1 MLDIKRIKEDPAAVK
16 AALKAKEV
24 DCDATIDRILELDGQ
39 IRALKTASETK
50 TAQKNKLAKE
60 NGKLFGQKKGAEKQ
74 GKDTADIEAA
84 IAANTAESIALDAA
98 IEGEVKELKILA
110 DEYRVAMLS
119 LPNLPDPDLL
129 PGGKENNTP
138 LRYIGE
144 KPAFDFAPK
153 HHVDL
158 CTDLGLIDYERGV
171 KLAGAGNWMYTG
183 MGARLEWALLNY
195 FIDCHTADGYEFI
208 LPPHMLEYQCGE
220 TAGQFPKFA
229 DEVYKIANPTDDRI
243 HYMLPTAEAAL
254 ASVYRDEILS
264 EADLPKK
271 FFAYTPCFRREAGS
285 HRADERG
292 MVRGHQFN
300 KVEMFQFCKP
310 EDSDAAFDELV
321 TKAEN
326 LVKGLGFHFRTVKL
340 AAGDCSASMARTY
353 DIEILIP
360 SMDGY
365 KEVSSVSNARDYQAR
380 RGNIRFRRE
389 ATGKPEFLH
398 TLNGSGLATSRIF
411 PALVEQNQRADGS
424 IVVPECLRKYLGGIE
439 VIEKI

>member
-1 MLDIKRIKEDPAAVK
+1 MLDIRRIKENPDEVK
-16 AALKAKEV
+16 AGLKAKEV
-24 DCDATIDRILELDGQ
+24 DCDAIVDRILELDVQ
-39 IRALKTASETK
+39 IRGLKTSTETK
-50 TAQKNKLAKE
+50 TAQKNKISKE
-60 NGKLFGQKKGAEKQ
+60 NGKLFGMKKGLEKKGESTAEVDAK
-74 GKDTADIEAA
+74 IEA
-84 IAANTAESIALDAA
+84 NKAESITLDNAVA
-98 IEGEVKELKILA
+98 EDAEKLKELNVEFRSCMLA
-110 DEYRVAMLS
+110 
-119 LPNLPDPDLL
+119 LPNLPDADLL
-129 PGGKENNTP
+129 PGGKENNQP
-138 LRYIGE
+138 LRYVGK
-144 KPAFDFAPK
+144 KPEFDFEPK

-158 CTDLGLIDYERGV
+158 CTNLGLIDYERGV

-195 FIDCHTADGYEFI
+195 FIDTHTTDGYDFI

-254 ASVYRDEILS
+254 ASVYRDEILT

-271 FFAYTPCFRREAGS
+271 FFSYTPCFRREAGS

-300 KVEMFQFCKP
+300 KVEMFQFTRP

-321 TKAEN
+321 TKAEK
-326 LVKGLGFHFRTVKL
+326 LVEGLGFHFRTVKL

-389 ATGKPEFLH
+389 ATGKPEFVH

-424 IVVPECLRKYLGGIE
+424 IVVPEVLRKYLGGLEI
-439 VIEKI
+439 ITK

>member
-1 MLDIKRIKEDPAAVK
+1 MIDIRRIKEDPSYVK
-16 AALKAKEV
+16 DALRAKEV
-24 DCDATIDRILELDGQ
+24 NCDEQIDRILELDAQRRGLIAETEAMKAEQNKVSKQ
-39 IRALKTASETK
+39 IPILK
-50 TAQKNKLAKE
+50 KNGEDVAPIFARMGELK
-60 NGKLFGQKKGAEKQ
+60 
-74 GKDTADIEAA
+74 AA
-84 IAANTAESIALDAA
+84 IADNDNKLRDVEA
-98 IEGEVKELKILA
+98 
-110 DEYRVAMLS
+110 EYRTCMLS
-119 LPNLPDPDLL
+119 LPNLPDPDLK
-129 PGGKENNTP
+129 PGGKENNEP

-144 KPAFDFAPK
+144 KCEFDFEPK

-171 KLAGAGNWMYTG
+171 KLAMGGNWMYTG

-195 FIDCHTADGYEFI
+195 FIDTHIADGYDFI

-229 DEVYKIANPTDDRI
+229 DEVFKIANPTDDRI

-254 ASVYRDEILS
+254 CSMYRDEIMKES
-264 EADLPKK
+264 DLPRKL
-271 FFAYTPCFRREAGS
+271 FAYTPCFRREAGS

-300 KVEMFQFCKP
+300 KVEMFQFTKP

-360 SMDGY
+360 SMNGY

-389 ATGKPEFLH
+389 ETGKTEFVH

-411 PALVEQNQRADGS
+411 PAMVEQNQRADGS
-424 IVVPECLRKYLGGIE
+424 LVVPEVLRKYLGGLE
-439 VIEKI
+439 VIEKK

>member
-1 MLDIKRIKEDPAAVK
+1 MLDIKRIKDDPQAIK
-16 AALKAKEV
+16 AGLRAKEC
-24 DCDATIDRILELDGQ
+24 DCDAAIDRILELDEQ
-39 IRALKTASETK
+39 RRALIADTEQRKAR
-50 TAQKNKLAKE
+50 QNKVSKE
-60 NGKLFGQKKGAEKQ
+60 IPLLKKA
-74 GKDTADIEAA
+74 GKDVAPIFAEMAELKA
-84 IAANTAESIALDAA
+84 GIAEDAKKLDA
-98 IEGEVKELKILA
+98 VLS
-110 DEYRVAMLS
+110 EYRTLMLS
-119 LPNLPDPDLL
+119 LPNMPDPDLK
-129 PGGKENNTP
+129 PGGKENNEP
-138 LRYIGE
+138 LVYFGE
-144 KPAFDFAPK
+144 PHKFDFTPK

-158 CTDLGLIDYERGV
+158 CQDLGLIDYERGV
-171 KLAGAGNWMYTG
+171 KLAGAGNWMYVG

-195 FIDCHTADGYEFI
+195 FIDTHTADGYEFI

-271 FFAYTPCFRREAGS
+271 FFSYTPCFRREAGS

-300 KVEMFQFCKP
+300 KVEMFQYTRP
-310 EDSDAAFDELV
+310 EDSDAAFEELV
-321 TKAEN
+321 HKAEN

-353 DIEILIP
+353 DIEIQIP
-360 SMDGY
+360 SMNGY

-389 ATGKPEFLH
+389 ATGKPEFVH

-411 PALVEQNQRADGS
+411 PAMVEQNQRADGS
-424 IVVPECLRKYLGGIE
+424 VVVPEVLRKYLGGLE
-439 VIEKI
+439 VIEKIKK

>member
-1 MLDIKRIKEDPAAVK
+1 MLDIKRIKDDPEGVK
-16 AALKAKEV
+16 AGLRAKEV
-24 DCDATIDRILELDGQ
+24 DCDAAVDRILELDEQ
-39 IRALKTASETK
+39 RRALIADTESRKAR
-50 TAQKNKLAKE
+50 QNKVSKE
-60 NGKLFGQKKGAEKQ
+60 IPQLKKQ
-74 GKDTADIEAA
+74 GKDVAPIF
-84 IAANTAESIALDAA
+84 AEMAELKKGLAEDAEKLDAVMA
-98 IEGEVKELKILA
+98 
-110 DEYRVAMLS
+110 EYRTLMLS

-129 PGGKENNTP
+129 PGGKENNQP
-138 LRYIGE
+138 LRYFGE
-144 KPAFDFAPK
+144 PHKFDFTPK

-158 CTDLGLIDYERGV
+158 CQDLGLIDYERGV

-195 FIDCHTADGYEFI
+195 FIDTHIADGYDFI

-254 ASVYRDEILS
+254 ASVYRDEILA
-264 EADLPKK
+264 EKDLPKK

-300 KVEMFQFCKP
+300 KVEMFQYTRP

-321 TKAEN
+321 RKAEN

-353 DIEILIP
+353 DIEIQIP
-360 SMDGY
+360 SMNGY

-389 ATGKPEFLH
+389 ATGKPEFVH

-411 PALVEQNQRADGS
+411 PAMVEQNQRADGS
-424 IVVPECLRKYLGGIE
+424 VVVPEVLRKYLGGIE
-439 VIEKI
+439 VIEKKG

>member
-1 MLDIKRIKEDPAAVK
+1 MLDIKRIKENPEAVK
-16 AALKAKEV
+16 AGLRAKEA
-24 DCDATIDRILELDGQ
+24 DCDAVVDKILEMDTT
-39 IRALKTASETK
+39 IRNLKTTTETQ
-50 TAQKNKLAKE
+50 TAQKNKLSKE
-60 NGKLFGQKKGAEKQ
+60 NGKLFGQKKGAEKR
-74 GKDTADIEAA
+74 GEDTSALDAQ
-84 IAANTAESIALDAA
+84 IAANSAESVRLDQAIAEEAQQ
-98 IEGEVKELKILA
+98 LKDLQV
-110 DEYRVAMLS
+110 EFRTLMLS
-119 LPNLPDPDLL
+119 LPNLPDGDLL
-129 PGGKENNTP
+129 PGGKENNEP

-144 KPAFDFAPK
+144 KPAFDFEPK

-158 CTDLGLIDYERGV
+158 CTNLGLIDYERGV

-195 FIDCHTADGYEFI
+195 FMDTHIADGYDFI

-229 DEVYKIANPTDDRI
+229 DEVYKIANPTDDRT

-254 ASVYRDEILS
+254 CSIYRDEILNES
-264 EADLPKK
+264 DLPKK
-271 FFAYTPCFRREAGS
+271 LFAYTPCFRREAGS

-310 EDSDAAFDELV
+310 EDSDAAFEELV

-389 ATGKPEFLH
+389 ETGKPEFVH

-411 PALVEQNQRADGS
+411 PALVEQNQRSDGS
-424 IVVPECLRKYLGGIE
+424 IVVPEVLRKYLGGLEI
-439 VIEKI
+439 IEKK

>member
-1 MLDIKRIKEDPAAVK
+1 MLDIKKIKENPDAVK
-16 AALKAKEV
+16 AGLKAKEV
-24 DCDATIDRILELDGQ
+24 DCDAIVDKILALDTQ
-39 IRALKTASETK
+39 IRALKTTTESQ
-50 TAQKNKLAKE
+50 TAQKNKLSKE
-60 NGKLFGQKKGAEKQ
+60 NGKLFGQKKAAEKK
-74 GKDTADIEAA
+74 GEDISAIEAQ
-84 IAANTAESIALDAA
+84 IAANSAESVALDKA
-98 IEGEVKELKILA
+98 IENEAAELKTLS
-110 DEYRVAMLS
+110 EEFRVAMLS
-119 LPNLPDPDLL
+119 LPNLPDPDLV
-129 PGGKENNTP
+129 PGGKEANEP
-138 LRYIGE
+138 LRYVGN
-144 KPAFDFAPK
+144 KPEFDFEPK

-195 FIDCHTADGYEFI
+195 FIDTHTADGYDFI
-208 LPPHMLEYQCGE
+208 LPPHMLEYMCGE

-254 ASVYRDEILS
+254 ASLYRDEILS
-264 EADLPKK
+264 ESDLPKK
-271 FFAYTPCFRREAGS
+271 LFAYTPCFRREAGS

-321 TKAEN
+321 TKAEK
-326 LVKGLGFHFRTVKL
+326 LVEGLGFHFRTVKL

-424 IVVPECLRKYLGGIE
+424 IVVPEVLRKYLGGLE
-439 VIEKI
+439 VIEKK

>member
-1 MLDIKRIKEDPAAVK
+1 MLDIKKIKENPDAVK
-16 AALKAKEV
+16 AGLKAKEV
-24 DCDATIDRILELDGQ
+24 DCDAVVDRILELDVQ
-39 IRALKTASETK
+39 IRGLKTATETK
-50 TAQKNKLAKE
+50 TAEKNKISKE
-60 NGKLFGQKKGAEKQ
+60 NGKLFGMKKGLEKKGESTAEV
-74 GKDTADIEAA
+74 DARIEANKA
-84 IAANTAESIALDAA
+84 QSIALDNAVA
-98 IEGEVKELKILA
+98 EDAEKLKELNVEFKSCMLA
-110 DEYRVAMLS
+110 
-119 LPNLPDPDLL
+119 LPNLPDADLL
-129 PGGKENNTP
+129 PGGKENNEP
-138 LRYIGE
+138 LRYVGK
-144 KPAFDFAPK
+144 KPEFDFEPK

-195 FIDCHTADGYEFI
+195 FIDTHTADGYDFI

-254 ASVYRDEILS
+254 ASVYRDEILT

-271 FFAYTPCFRREAGS
+271 FFSYTPCFRREAGS

-300 KVEMFQFCKP
+300 KVEMFQFTRP
-310 EDSDAAFDELV
+310 EDSDAAFEELV
-321 TKAEN
+321 TKAEK
-326 LVKGLGFHFRTVKL
+326 LVEGLGFHFRTVKL

-380 RGNIRFRRE
+380 RGSIRFRRE
-389 ATGKPEFLH
+389 ATGKPEFVH

-424 IVVPECLRKYLGGIE
+424 IVVPECLRKYLGGLEI
-439 VIEKI
+439 ITK